1 MLCGYCK
8 EKMPNTKTL
17 FEHWKK
23 VGCPTDKPIWKKVV
37 ESKQKGHSGRRILH
51 EAYPDLYPSEPM
63 SEETK
68 EALRALNEH
77 RRETGVVSPRQAAR
91 RTTRRDD

>member
-1 MLCGYCK
+1 MKCGYCK

-23 VGCPTDKPIWKKVV
+23 VGCDKDRPIWEKVI
-37 ESKQKGHSGRRILH
+37 ESKKNGHSGRRILH

-68 EALRALNEH
+68 EALRALNEQRKEAGVKMPK
-77 RRETGVVSPRQAAR
+77 RRKL
-91 RTTRRDD
+91 

>member
-23 VGCPTDKPIWKKVV
+23 VGCPTDRPVWAKVL
-37 ESKQKGHSGRRILH
+37 ESKKQGHSGRKILA
-51 EAYPDLYPSEPM
+51 EAYPDLYPTEPM

-68 EALRALNEH
+68 EALRALNEQ
-77 RRETGVVSPRQAAR
+77 RREAGIKMPKKR
-91 RTTRRDD
+91 RL

>member
-1 MLCGYCK
+1 MKCAHCK
-8 EKMPNTKTL
+8 ESMPNVKAL

-23 VGCPTDKPIWKKVV
+23 VGCPNDRPIWVKVV
-37 ESKQKGHSGRRILH
+37 ESKKQGHSGRRILS
-51 EAYPDLYPSEPM
+51 EAYPDLYPSTPM

-77 RRETGVVSPRQAAR
+77 RKEAGIKMPKR
-91 RTTRRDD
+91 RKL

>member
-8 EKMPNTKTL
+8 EKVPNTTAL

-23 VGCPTDKPIWKKVV
+23 VGCLNDRPVWVKVV
-37 ESKQKGHSGRRILH
+37 ESKRQGHSGRKILH

-63 SEETK
+63 TEETK
-68 EALRALNEH
+68 EALRALNEQ
-77 RRETGVVSPRQAAR
+77 RRASGVVRPKRFKK
-91 RTTRRDD
+91 